1 MRNFTSSLPVPIIV
15 VPEGARFI
23 AASSHEFEI
32 LPVCHLVLVNLKSG
46 NFDCVSFILVVPAK
60 VSSISRKAE
69 GCDAGG
75 NTYHAVFD
83 WRANGTPGVSSGER
97 RGGEGGRIWWA
108 AGH

>member
-75 NTYHAVFD
+75 NTYHAVFH
-83 WRANGTPGVSSGER
+83 WPNHAT
-97 RGGEGGRIWWA
+97 RGFLLRCPFP
-108 AGH
+108 HLPPPRPLKPH

>member
-75 NTYHAVFD
+75 NTDPARCL
-83 WRANGTPGVSSGER
+83 WRANQT
-97 RGGEGGRIWWA
+97 RGFWWSCPVTHA
-108 AGH
+108 RPKRHRVH